1 MRNNMQKILDFLK
14 LRWYIVIFA
23 ILLIIDLVLVIRIV
37 YYHDALNTDSLRIK
51 ENFSTNVISDDEL
64 NINDESLELDLSG
77 E

>member
-1 MRNNMQKILDFLK
+1 MQKILDFLK

-37 YYHDALNTDSLRIK
+37 CYHDALNTDSLRIK

>member
-1 MRNNMQKILDFLK
+1 MQKILDFLK